1 MLVTIGK
8 MRYGQEFGGVNLVYP
23 TSFDISTP
31 SDYLAVISEGV
42 KAGVPPSITFSNVYN
57 YIRAIHYTDEET
69 SAVYD
74 LIINADELLLM
85 SSADI
90 VARIANG
97 TVERYQDVIHHSA
110 PQLIM
115 ELIRN
120 FIPTAEAERFID
132 LPMSEQVAALNRLAS
147 ERVAVKLDPI
157 QQAQQDLLN
166 GII

>member
-1 MLVTIGK
+1 MGK
-8 MRYGQEFGGVNLVYP
+8 MRYGENFGGVNLVYP

-69 SAVYD
+69 SAIYD

-90 VARIANG
+90 VARVANG
-97 TVERYQDVIHHSA
+97 TVEKWQDVLHHSA
-110 PQLIM
+110 PQLVM
-115 ELIRN
+115 ELIRE
-120 FIPTAEAERFID
+120 FIPTGDVQKFTD
-132 LPMSEQVAALNRLAS
+132 LPMNEQVIALRNLAAAKIA
-147 ERVAVKLDPI
+147 ETLDPI

-166 GII
+166 GIV

>member
-1 MLVTIGK
+1 
-8 MRYGQEFGGVNLVYP
+8 
-23 TSFDISTP
+23 
-31 SDYLAVISEGV
+31 
-42 KAGVPPSITFSNVYN
+42 
-57 YIRAIHYTDEET
+57 
-69 SAVYD
+69 
-74 LIINADELLLM
+74 M

-147 ERVAVKLDPI
+147 DRVAVKLDPI